1 MQADGRQI
9 SEQLALELSLHS
21 HTPTVVDRYPL
32 RSPHPNKVHIMD
44 VRLNSGEL
52 NLLTIASEAIGSPV
66 SSWARVTLLAE
77 ARKILRR
84 AREQ

>member
-1 MQADGRQI
+1 MRMDSVEIQTAM
-9 SEQLALELSLHS
+9 
-21 HTPTVVDRYPL
+21 TPPKF
-32 RSPHPNKVHIMD
+32 RSPHPKKVHIMH

-52 NLLTIASEAIGSPV
+52 ELLTKASEAIGSPV
-66 SSWARVTLLAE
+66 STWARVTLLAE